1 METWEKLLDIRWPEA
16 ACDQSGECCRGA
28 AQYQPWQTL
37 IRQAA
42 QGDSTARNFL
52 SQYQPYPTR
61 LLAETEAPH
70 AVEASLAVIHDRKQN
85 PDDVIFYRCI
95 YLKNK
100 NECQIYE
107 DRPTLCRDFPESP
120 FSAIPNCCGYAS
132 VQKAC
137 TQKAAQLKAELEH
150 LKTLK
155 TKINSAFIDKST

>member
-1 METWEKLLDIRWPEA
+1 MQTWEKLLDIRWPEA

-28 AQYQPWQTL
+28 AQYQPWQAL
-37 IRQAA
+37 FRQAA
-42 QGDSTARNFL
+42 QGDATARNFL
-52 SQYQPYPTR
+52 NQYQPYPTR

-70 AVEASLAVIHDRKQN
+70 AVETSLAVIHDRNQN

-95 YLKNK
+95 YLKGK

-107 DRPTLCRDFPESP
+107 DRPALCRDFPESP
-120 FSAIPNCCGYAS
+120 FSAIPKCCGYAS
-132 VQKAC
+132 IQNAC

-155 TKINSAFIDKST
+155 AKLSSAFTDISP